1 MSDQHALRSSGGEF
15 DASNARAN
23 TSNTAPCA
31 EQRRF
36 GCFDACASVLQAA
49 SLRDFRS
56 GLFKAL
62 RANTIAKKL
71 SLRRRLVHIPLQPD
85 KLHVHVWINNV
96 VPPLRLEQRDD
107 DALQRDRLLKTR
119 S

>member
-49 SLRDFRS
+49 SLRDFLKR
-56 GLFKAL
+56 AL
-62 RANTIAKKL
+62 KF
-71 SLRRRLVHIPLQPD
+71 
-85 KLHVHVWINNV
+85 
-96 VPPLRLEQRDD
+96 LEPT
-107 DALQRDRLLKTR
+107 LLPKN
-119 S
+119 